1 MARKSGGILA
11 AIGEG
16 LSLGGRKYEEYLQK
30 KKKEQKAEALKDSI
44 REIIGY
50 KTSGS
55 IDPENLRAG
64 VTANDPV
71 ALIAGMVDSE
81 TGDLSNFGQMML
93 KAEIESQQQEDLYRL
108 KGQLENQP
116 DYSQLLDQDEDSKDP
131 FRNFKSLY
139 KVKKFTPQAERQ
151 IIMDIVQGKNPLMHK
166 PTYAGRTSG
175 FFGIGAEDMYDL
187 Q

>member
-16 LSLGGRKYEEYLQK
+16 LSLGGKKYEEYLQK

-55 IDPENLRAG
+55 IDPQNLRAG
-64 VTANDPV
+64 VTADDPV
-71 ALIAGMVDSE
+71 GLIAGMVDSE

-93 KAEIESQQQEDLYRL
+93 KAQIERQQQEDFFRL

-116 DYSQLLDQDEDSKDP
+116 DYGQLLDTKDGKDP
-131 FRNFKSLY
+131 FANFRSLY
-139 KVKKFTPQAERQ
+139 KVERFSPQAERQ

-166 PTYAGRTSG
+166 PIPSGKKAGFWRD
-175 FFGIGAEDMYDL
+175 EDIYDL
-187 Q
+187 R

>member
-30 KKKEQKAEALKDSI
+30 KKKEQKAETLKDSI

-55 IDPENLRAG
+55 IGSIDPKDLKAG

-81 TGDLSNFGQMML
+81 TGDLSKFGQMML
-93 KAEIESQQQEDLYRL
+93 KAEIELSGSD
-108 KGQLENQP
+108 
-116 DYSQLLDQDEDSKDP
+116 
-131 FRNFKSLY
+131 
-139 KVKKFTPQAERQ
+139 
-151 IIMDIVQGKNPLMHK
+151 
-166 PTYAGRTSG
+166 GR
-175 FFGIGAEDMYDL
+175 A